1 MFIIMRKIYVLMAVA
16 AIAMVGCKN
25 NGGKKAAAPA
35 EAEEAPAAVSESM
48 NKAIE
53 AIEAAEEV
61 DAREAIEKLAAA
73 QSEGLVESVAEI
85 LEKNPDAVIPFAAV
99 ENKPG
104 FNGGDANDFSKWV
117 SENIQ
122 YPQDAIDSK
131 IEGRVIL
138 QFTVSKEGDVK
149 DVEVLR
155 GVNELLD
162 AEAVRVVS
170 ASPKWEAGSQNGVP
184 VAVKYTFP
192 VIFRLN

>member
-1 MFIIMRKIYVLMAVA
+1 MRKIYVLMAVA

-53 AIEAAEEV
+53 AIEAAEEL
-61 DAREAIEKLAAA
+61 DTREAIEKLAAA

-170 ASPKWEAGSQNGVP
+170 ASPKWEAGSQNGIP
-184 VAVKYTFP
+184 VAVNYTFP
-192 VIFRLN
+192 VVFRLN

>member
-1 MFIIMRKIYVLMAVA
+1 MRKIYVLMAVA

-53 AIEAAEEV
+53 AIEAAEEL
-61 DAREAIEKLAAA
+61 DTREAIEKLAAA

-122 YPQDAIDSK
+122 YPQAAIDSK

-170 ASPKWEAGSQNGVP
+170 ASPKWEAGSQNGIP
-184 VAVKYTFP
+184 VAVNYTFP
-192 VIFRLN
+192 VVFRLN

>member
-1 MFIIMRKIYVLMAVA
+1 MRKIYVLMAVA

-35 EAEEAPAAVSESM
+35 EAEEAPVAVSESM

>member
-1 MFIIMRKIYVLMAVA
+1 MRKIYVLMAVA

-35 EAEEAPAAVSESM
+35 EAEEAPVAVSESM

-53 AIEAAEEV
+53 AIEAAEEL
-61 DAREAIEKLAAA
+61 DTREAIEKLAAA

-170 ASPKWEAGSQNGVP
+170 ASPKWEAGSQNGIP

>member
-1 MFIIMRKIYVLMAVA
+1 MRKIYVLMAVA

-35 EAEEAPAAVSESM
+35 EAEEAPVAVSESM

-73 QSEGLVESVAEI
+73 QREGLVESVAEI

-170 ASPKWEAGSQNGVP
+170 ASPKWEAGSQNGIP

>member
-1 MFIIMRKIYVLMAVA
+1 MRKIYVLMAVA

-35 EAEEAPAAVSESM
+35 EAEEAPVAVSESM

-162 AEAVRVVS
+162 AEAVPRMV
-170 ASPKWEAGSQNGVP
+170 
-184 VAVKYTFP
+184 
-192 VIFRLN
+192 FRWL

>member
-1 MFIIMRKIYVLMAVA
+1 MRKIYVLMAVA

-35 EAEEAPAAVSESM
+35 EAEEAPVAVSESM
-48 NKAIE
+48 NKAI
-53 AIEAAEEV
+53 
-61 DAREAIEKLAAA
+61 EAIEKLAAA

>member
-1 MFIIMRKIYVLMAVA
+1 MRKIYVLMAVA

-25 NGGKKAAAPA
+25 NGGKKVAAPA
-35 EAEEAPAAVSESM
+35 EAEEAPVAVSESM

>member
-1 MFIIMRKIYVLMAVA
+1 MRKIYVLMAVA

>member
-1 MFIIMRKIYVLMAVA
+1 MRKIDALMAGA

-35 EAEEAPAAVSESM
+35 EAEEAPVAVSESM

-99 ENKPG
+99 ENKPA
-104 FNGGDANDFSKWV
+104 FNGGDANDFAQWV
-117 SENIQ
+117 NENIK
-122 YPQDAIDSK
+122 YPQQAID
-131 IEGRVIL
+131 EGTQGKVIL
-138 QFTVSKEGDVK
+138 QFTVNKEGEVK
-149 DVEVLR
+149 DVKVLKGVSEVLD
-155 GVNELLD
+155 N
-162 AEAVRVVS
+162 EAVRVVS
-170 ASPKWEAGSQNGVP
+170 ESPAWTPGNQNGIP
-184 VAVKYTFP
+184 VAVNYTFP
-192 VIFRLN
+192 VVFKLN

>member
-1 MFIIMRKIYVLMAVA
+1 MRKIYVLMAVA

-170 ASPKWEAGSQNGVP
+170 ASPKWEAGSQNGIP
-184 VAVKYTFP
+184 VAVNYTFP
-192 VIFRLN
+192 VVFRLN

>member
-1 MFIIMRKIYVLMAVA
+1 MRKIYVLMAVA

-35 EAEEAPAAVSESM
+35 EAEEAPVAVSESM

-53 AIEAAEEV
+53 AIEAAEEL
-61 DAREAIEKLAAA
+61 DTREAIEKLAAA

-170 ASPKWEAGSQNGVP
+170 ASPKWEAGSQNGIP
-184 VAVKYTFP
+184 VAVNYTFP
-192 VIFRLN
+192 VVFRLN

>member
-1 MFIIMRKIYVLMAVA
+1 MRKIYVLMAVA

-53 AIEAAEEV
+53 AIEAAEEL
-61 DAREAIEKLAAA
+61 DTREAIEKLAAA

-122 YPQDAIDSK
+122 YPQAAIDSQ

-170 ASPKWEAGSQNGVP
+170 ASPKWEAGSQNGIP
-184 VAVKYTFP
+184 VAVNYTFP

>member
-1 MFIIMRKIYVLMAVA
+1 
-16 AIAMVGCKN
+16 
-25 NGGKKAAAPA
+25 
-35 EAEEAPAAVSESM
+35 M

-170 ASPKWEAGSQNGVP
+170 ASPKWEAGSQNGIP

>member
-1 MFIIMRKIYVLMAVA
+1 MRKIYVLMAVA

-104 FNGGDANDFSKWV
+104 FNGGDANDCSKWV